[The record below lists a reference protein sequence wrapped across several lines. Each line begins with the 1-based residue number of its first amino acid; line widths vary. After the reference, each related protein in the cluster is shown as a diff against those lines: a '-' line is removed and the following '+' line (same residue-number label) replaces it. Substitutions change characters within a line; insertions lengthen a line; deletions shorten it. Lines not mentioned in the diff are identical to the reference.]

1 MNIEKVFR
9 WLVAI
14 SLFSIVPPLFWI
26 DFAALV
32 DLSGTNLDYEYLTS
46 LSDNYLVAIFDGN
59 IFALF
64 LLVFLLLASYFLIFF
79 YIKYSRELF
88 VFLSVFGF
96 SLEVFGGVVGS
107 FTFASVLEGAF
118 LSVGVMAEGAL
129 IAIMY
134 LTPLKE
140 KFDRT

>member
-14 SLFSIVPPLFWI
+14 SLFPIVPLVWI

-32 DLSGTNLDYEYLTS
+32 DLSNTNLDYEYLTRIS
-46 LSDNYLVAIFDGN
+46 GSFQVIFGEN
-59 IFALF
+59 ILAMA
-64 LLVFLLLASYFLIFF
+64 LLLFAGIASYFLIFF
-79 YIKYSRELF
+79 YVKYSRELF
-88 VFLSVFGF
+88 VFLTVFILF
-96 SLEVFGGVVGS
+96 LEILSGIWGS
-107 FTFASVLEGAF
+107 FIFESVLEEVF
-118 LSVGVMAEGAL
+118 ISIGVMADGAL

-140 KFDRT
+140 KFDRA

>member
-14 SLFSIVPPLFWI
+14 SLFSIVPLFWI
-26 DFAALV
+26 DYAALV
-32 DLSGTNLDYEYLTS
+32 DLSGTNLDYEYLIS
-46 LSDNYLVAIFDGN
+46 LSDGYMDVIFDGN
-59 IFALF
+59 ILALLLF
-64 LLVFLLLASYFLIFF
+64 LFVSLASYFLIFF

-88 VFLSVFGF
+88 IFLTVIGF
-96 SLEVFGGVVGS
+96 SLEIFGGVVGS
-107 FTFASVLEGAF
+107 FTFASVLEGVF
-118 LSVGVMAEGAL
+118 ISVGTMADGAL

-140 KFDRT
+140 KFDRA

>member
-14 SLFSIVPPLFWI
+14 SLFSIVPLFWI
-26 DFAALV
+26 DYAALV
-32 DLSGTNLDYEYLTS
+32 DLSGTNLDYEYLIS
-46 LSDNYLVAIFDGN
+46 LSDGYMDVIFDGN
-59 IFALF
+59 ILALLLF
-64 LLVFLLLASYFLIFF
+64 LFVSLASYFLIFF

-88 VFLSVFGF
+88 IFLTVIGF
-96 SLEVFGGVVGS
+96 SLEIFGGVVGS
-107 FTFASVLEGAF
+107 FTFASVLEGVF
-118 LSVGVMAEGAL
+118 VSVGVMADGAL

-140 KFDRT
+140 KFDRA

>member
-14 SLFSIVPPLFWI
+14 SLFSIVPVIWI
-26 DFAALV
+26 DYAALV

-46 LSDNYLVAIFDGN
+46 LSNAYMDVIFDGN
-59 IFALF
+59 FLALLLF
-64 LLVFLLLASYFLIFF
+64 LFVSLASYFLIFF

-88 VFLSVFGF
+88 IFLTVLGF
-96 SLEVFGGVVGS
+96 SLDIFGGVVGS
-107 FTFASVLEGAF
+107 FTFASVLEGGF
-118 LSVGVMAEGAL
+118 VSVGVMADGAL

-140 KFDRT
+140 KFDRA

>member
-14 SLFSIVPPLFWI
+14 SLFSIVPVIWI
-26 DFAALV
+26 DYAALV
-32 DLSGTNLDYEYLTS
+32 DLSGTNLDYEYLIS
-46 LSDNYLVAIFDGN
+46 LSDGYMDVIFDGN
-59 IFALF
+59 FLALLLF
-64 LLVFLLLASYFLIFF
+64 LFLSLASYFLIFF

-88 VFLSVFGF
+88 VFLTVIGF
-96 SLEVFGGVVGS
+96 SLDIFGGVVGS
-107 FTFASVLEGAF
+107 FTFASVLEEVF
-118 LSVGVMAEGAL
+118 VSVGVLADGAL

-140 KFDRT
+140 KFDRA

>member
-14 SLFSIVPPLFWI
+14 SLFSIVPVIWI
-26 DFAALV
+26 DYAALV

-46 LSDNYLVAIFDGN
+46 LSNAYMDVIFDGN
-59 IFALF
+59 FLALLLF
-64 LLVFLLLASYFLIFF
+64 LFLSLASYFLIFF
-79 YIKYSRELF
+79 YKKYSRELF
-88 VFLSVFGF
+88 VFLTVIGF
-96 SLEVFGGVVGS
+96 SLEIFGGVVGS
-107 FTFASVLEGAF
+107 FTFVSVLEGVF
-118 LSVGVMAEGAL
+118 VSVGVMADGAL

-140 KFDRT
+140 KFDRA

>member
-14 SLFSIVPPLFWI
+14 SLFSIVPVIWI
-26 DFAALV
+26 DYAAIV
-32 DLSGTNLDYEYLTS
+32 DLSDTNLDYEYLTS
-46 LSDNYLVAIFDGN
+46 LSDGYIDVIFDVST
-59 IFALF
+59 FALF
-64 LLVFLLLASYFLIFF
+64 LLIFVLLASYFLIFF

>member
-14 SLFSIVPPLFWI
+14 SLFSAVPLFWI

-32 DLSGTNLDYEYLTS
+32 DLSDTNLDYEYLTS
-46 LSDNYLVAIFDGN
+46 LSDDYLVAIFDGN

-64 LLVFLLLASYFLIFF
+64 LLVFLILASYFLIFF
-79 YIKYSRELF
+79 YTKYSRELF
-88 VFLSVFGF
+88 VFLTVLMF
-96 SLEVFGGVVGS
+96 SLEIFGGVLGS
-107 FTFASVLEGAF
+107 FTFMSVLEGVF
-118 LSVGVMAEGAL
+118 LSVETMASGAL

>member
-14 SLFSIVPPLFWI
+14 SLFSIVPLFWI

-32 DLSGTNLDYEYLTS
+32 DLSGTNLDYEYLIS
-46 LSDNYLVAIFDGN
+46 LSDSYLDVIIDGN

-64 LLVFLLLASYFLIFF
+64 LFYFLSLASYFLIFF

-88 VFLSVFGF
+88 VFLTVIGF
-96 SLEVFGGVVGS
+96 SLEIFGGVVGS
-107 FTFASVLEGAF
+107 FTFASVLEGVF

>member
-14 SLFSIVPPLFWI
+14 SIVSFISSFWI
-26 DFAALV
+26 DYAAIV
-32 DLSGTNLDYEYLTS
+32 DLSDTNLDYEYLAS
-46 LSDNYLVAIFDGN
+46 LSDFHYEVIFGEN
-59 IFALF
+59 IFALA
-64 LLVFLLLASYFLIFF
+64 LLAFVIIGSYFLIFF

-88 VFLSVFGF
+88 VSLTVFWF
-96 SLEVFGGVVGS
+96 FIEILGGTWGS
-107 FTFASVLEGAF
+107 FTFLSVLEDVF
-118 LSVGVMAEGAL
+118 SSVWDMIDGAL

-140 KFDRT
+140 KFNRT

>member
-14 SLFSIVPPLFWI
+14 SLFSIVPLFWI

-32 DLSGTNLDYEYLTS
+32 DLSDTNLDYEYLTS
-46 LSDNYLVAIFDGN
+46 LSDGYIDVIFGGN
-59 IFALF
+59 LFALF
-64 LLVFLLLASYFLIFF
+64 LLLFAFLASYFLIFF

-88 VFLSVFGF
+88 IFLTVIGF
-96 SLEVFGGVVGS
+96 SLEIFGGVVGS
-107 FTFASVLEGAF
+107 FTFASVLEGGF
-118 LSVGVMAEGAL
+118 VSVGVMADGAL

-140 KFDRT
+140 KFDRA